1 MAFDYNEP
9 TNPAPKKKLSKKQQ
23 NEEALRQSLADA
35 LTDTKCLNF
44 VNDAFVK
51 ADNFYNNYRQDW
63 LRYYGLYNGIFN
75 STNHTYKGRANIFVP
90 MVFSA
95 IETILP
101 RLVSN
106 RPKTTVVPVGA
117 EDLMGAKKMD
127 NVVSFFW
134 DKMQMKRTIKMW
146 QKGALLY
153 GTSIVKLWWDSD
165 EQMPK
170 ARVMDMSGGEIVI
183 DPQAS
188 CDDDAQ
194 YAIHTYEKDLEDV
207 KANKK
212 YKNTGQLGASNWP
225 NMKQDRYF
233 LKGKSWTSDTLYKKC
248 LIREFWGEYDG
259 EDWLIITANNS
270 AVIYKEKMPYKHG
283 ELPFTRLVDT
293 ELPNE
298 YLGIGEVEPIER
310 LQYELND
317 TRNQRMDNVT
327 LILNRMW
334 KVAKGADVN
343 ESELVSQPGGVI
355 HAADINGIEPL
366 VTPDVT
372 QSAYNEEGQIKADI
386 QSITGVNDMAP
397 TYGGNKDSNAAT
409 TTARG
414 LALAQELANARFQ
427 LKLDNMD
434 DALRRFGRQLV
445 QLIQQYAPK
454 EMLVR
459 ILDDKGYQWVPIL
472 KDDIKGAFD
481 FSVEMGASQ
490 PQNRLTRRAEAR
502 ELLTTVLPAAQLV
515 PNGTQILAKTMRFLY
530 DTYEMPDLESVLPAD
545 VTGMP
550 QQPAQQQ
557 QQGMPNQMPNM
568 GGQNVMGSMPGP
580 QTQINPNQ
588 SLNATQGAQLGGA
601 RNNPQPA
608 ELYHAGP
615 NPTGVP
621 GA

>member
-1 MAFDYNEP
+1 
-9 TNPAPKKKLSKKQQ
+9 
-23 NEEALRQSLADA
+23 
-35 LTDTKCLNF
+35 
-44 VNDAFVK
+44 
-51 ADNFYNNYRQDW
+51 
-63 LRYYGLYNGIFN
+63 
-75 STNHTYKGRANIFVP
+75 
-90 MVFSA
+90 
-95 IETILP
+95 
-101 RLVSN
+101 
-106 RPKTTVVPVGA
+106 
-117 EDLMGAKKMD
+117 
-127 NVVSFFW
+127 
-134 DKMQMKRTIKMW
+134 
-146 QKGALLY
+146 
-153 GTSIVKLWWDSD
+153 
-165 EQMPK
+165 
-170 ARVMDMSGGEIVI
+170 
-183 DPQAS
+183 
-188 CDDDAQ
+188 
-194 YAIHTYEKDLEDV
+194 
-207 KANKK
+207 
-212 YKNTGQLGASNWP
+212 
-225 NMKQDRYF
+225 
-233 LKGKSWTSDTLYKKC
+233 
-248 LIREFWGEYDG
+248 
-259 EDWLIITANNS
+259 
-270 AVIYKEKMPYKHG
+270 
-283 ELPFTRLVDT
+283 
-293 ELPNE
+293 
-298 YLGIGEVEPIER
+298 
-310 LQYELND
+310 
-317 TRNQRMDNVT
+317 
-327 LILNRMW
+327 
-334 KVAKGADVN
+334 
-343 ESELVSQPGGVI
+343 
-355 HAADINGIEPL
+355 
-366 VTPDVT
+366 
-372 QSAYNEEGQIKADI
+372 
-386 QSITGVNDMAP
+386 
-397 TYGGNKDSNAAT
+397 
-409 TTARG
+409 
-414 LALAQELANARFQ
+414 
-427 LKLDNMD
+427 MD